1 MKRKEL
7 EVGKEYFTSAT
18 PLDEV
23 SYWNN
28 STQAKVRVEDVEHSY
43 EGIWRHGYYVSNST
57 DLADFRKMSGGQ
69 GILVSYDDV
78 YRGVATRKFRVV
90 PARLIRAPYEQAKQE
105 VTERLEREETI
116 RKARREEK
124 ARQEKHYEDVVKPA
138 LNSLTSALNTLAV
151 QVTEKASH
159 IHPDTPLRH
168 FPLDVIEALTLIVR
182 EANNEEVSA

>member
-23 SYWNN
+23 SYWNE

-43 EGIWRHGYYVSNST
+43 EGIYRSGYYVSHST
-57 DLADFRKMSGGQ
+57 DLADFRKTSGGQ

-78 YRGVATRKFRVV
+78 YRGVTTRKFRVV
-90 PARLIRAPYEQAKQE
+90 PARLIRAPYEEAKKV
-105 VTERLEREETI
+105 VTERIRRDEEY
-116 RKARREEK
+116 RKACREEK

-138 LNSLTSALNTLAV
+138 LNALVSELGQLANTVTGEKPYIYFDTELKSL
-151 QVTEKASH
+151 
-159 IHPDTPLRH
+159 
-168 FPLDVIEALTLIVR
+168 PLDVIEVLTLIVR

>member
-43 EGIWRHGYYVSNST
+43 EGIWRHGYYVGNST
-57 DLADFRKMSGGQ
+57 DLADFRKTSGGQ

-105 VTERLEREETI
+105 VTERLE
-116 RKARREEK
+116 
-124 ARQEKHYEDVVKPA
+124 
-138 LNSLTSALNTLAV
+138 
-151 QVTEKASH
+151 
-159 IHPDTPLRH
+159 
-168 FPLDVIEALTLIVR
+168 
-182 EANNEEVSA
+182 